1 MEEVGSK
8 WQSFTDIDKSAI
20 ATALGGTYQR
30 NTLLTIFE
38 NWNEVAEATQVA
50 ADAAGT
56 AESKYN
62 DYMDSMQA
70 HLNTLSTTWSEFLMN
85 MSQSGAFTGF
95 IDGITSVISALNWLI
110 TKTPAATIAVTALA
124 LAFAR
129 FTIAKA
135 ATAIGSFIN
144 MASKLTA
151 LQGFGMVLEAFKA
164 KDIATGISLLGT
176 TLKEMISTMLGLPA
190 AGAAAAEAAAG
201 VGAATGAAGASA
213 GAGAVGL
220 GAFGSALAAIAP
232 YVAIVAAVG
241 VAIWGVGKALD
252 AAIVTVDELEDSI
265 KDHEE
270 ALQNIQSE
278 VDGYNSKL
286 EENKAR
292 LEEIQKLQKLG
303 KATTADNAEAD
314 AIERQNTALERQI
327 ALKERMAEVERANIA
342 SEQNQLFKAKYLE
355 GGEIRSSGSTY
366 DGSMISMEY
375 QGNIQGLQDQ
385 INDYESSIQRYNK
398 AVAAW
403 DKADIK
409 GKDKAAKNMD
419 KALQEMTQREQDL
432 LTLRQDIESMM
443 DSLAPSNQAEAQK
456 MLDMLDA
463 MSMSS
468 GEFATYGEYFENA
481 AAQADE
487 AGNAVLTLADNLTIL
502 AGTEFMPKDAESM
515 EEWLG
520 KLEETDLDHLQWL
533 FENVGASAGDLA
545 NILSNMPGAD
555 AIELVNNAYERYHGT
570 IQECTD
576 GLSEFK
582 AALEMDFDEQARG
595 VVEMSQYLQKS
606 LDAGGS
612 DNIKAYNAALKGMG
626 LNTNATA
633 EEIKN
638 AIAGINKYY
647 DASSEELKL
656 DKFESAIIDA
666 LKANGELGSVMEEN
680 GEIISLNISDYAGLA
695 NQLGLTEPVMMA
707 LVHSCERWW
716 EVSDQQT
723 STALETSLKNVAKN
737 AKEASSST
745 DTALTSMEKTYKG
758 VFSKIKTVT
767 EDGTVNYKFNINP
780 EATDAAKANL
790 ITQLNRIYDDLVSK
804 AQEIEKSTGIKI
816 NVPIEWDENAS
827 DEENLAKWISSYQT
841 QLNKVQQVINTEG
854 KIDTS
859 VFENSIKKLG
869 DIAGDIEI
877 DGNKITFKTEEAAQ
891 KFAQQLQKDFS
902 GIDMNQIIA
911 TALGQG
917 VEFEQVLP
925 DSSVKVGAE
934 AFEVSEGV
942 TDSIGDTVSKG
953 IQNALDS
960 KEIVVQNIVSEELAN
975 LQGQIESVGGQAD
988 TLTKQAGD
996 AAQAVNNIGKTNV
1009 NGTIASMSTLAGMA
1023 GSAAGQLRNVSNYL
1037 SDIAEKK
1044 NQTITI
1050 EYVPKGTPPQVPAAN
1065 GLQSYANGGEVLK
1078 GVPLRQQQNSNAL
1091 VGEEGRELVIDKY
1104 GKKRVVGANGAEMVR
1119 LKKGDTVVPN
1129 NVTEMI
1135 AKNRIGTFPTGF
1147 TSETRGTT
1155 SGSIQTAGRAKPVK
1169 IQEDPNDKSS
1179 KKSSKSAKSS
1189 ASSATKSAKEA
1200 KKAADSAEKSAKKAD
1215 DAYKKS
1221 VEKMLKELEHQYNME
1236 YLTEANYYRYSAEIW
1251 EKYYKG
1257 RAAYQNE
1264 DWELQEKLH
1273 EQKKKL
1279 WEEENSQIEFQ
1290 ISLLEKRSGTEQ
1302 QRLDLYTKEQ
1312 SRVHERAQ
1320 DLRDIGYTDDT
1331 EQIRELQ
1338 QQWQEIED
1346 SKRSIESDIY
1356 EKNIESFN
1364 REITLLQRRSG
1375 TEQQQIALY
1384 QKIQQATMER
1394 VAVLKAQGLDETSDD
1409 IRSITDEYYDAMDKI
1424 SEAMSAMYDNMISD
1438 TDHALTL
1445 LEEKLNR
1452 LPPFVDD
1459 FTDSMAGMEVKL
1471 NKYVSD
1477 YLDIKTQQIIRY
1489 KSQISETQT
1498 ELNRLYKQGYEINK
1512 ERIQELE
1519 EHVESLKSTIH
1530 EIAEDIRS
1538 LKLDAVEKQITH
1550 EDRVRQGII
1559 DYANKQ
1565 KDIIAERVKL
1575 LQKEND
1581 ELDRQDQLE
1590 QLQDAIKDAE
1600 DGIDDAI
1607 KDRKDAEEDLE
1618 KAKKDLEEAKK
1629 DRDEKKDIYEHNK
1642 GQRNLR
1648 VYHEGQGWVWEKD
1661 VKKIEEEKKEWEDAE
1676 EKVKDAEKAVEDA
1689 EDKLKDAT
1697 EAIEDAK
1704 KALEDANKAV
1714 DKFDR
1719 ENVIRAL
1726 QEEMDK
1732 WDDYIAKVE
1741 ATSEQ
1746 FEKQI
1751 NAQAVELEL
1760 GENWQMQ
1767 IFQDMMDNLG
1777 LTVDNSVG
1785 LIQQLIDK
1793 YNELYDTQKKLTE
1806 APADSFL
1813 EGLDT
1818 SLDNIQDIT
1827 MDDGT
1832 IYKGISYDKN
1842 HDYAAD
1848 INALQAMIDQQERES
1863 GTHDTW
1869 LDEVIKMRQLQRRAK
1884 IEGENLN
1891 EDGTPK
1897 ANVNTNTQKEQ
1908 APLNREQTEYNS
1920 NVRVS
1925 LTELENQMAMAHKK
1939 ADELRAAGYAESSAE
1954 IKAQQDIY
1962 NRAKA
1967 QLDSIGRQMEQGQNK
1982 VNASVNSGTTQL
1994 TNTINSGVSSTNN
2007 QLTSTNTQLTNVN
2020 TNVTSGTTQVT
2031 AGLTNVDNSVK
2042 ALGGIIQNV
2051 GNSITEMSTT
2061 MQAKF
2066 DASDQ
2071 LYQSALE
2078 AARRENANNRN
2089 IPANGTVG
2097 YDENG
2102 KFTYQDGARIPE
2114 GYTEQVDKNGKVAW
2128 VSPSGQVKIVTSSQA
2143 TKNLYTSWAQ
2153 KESSGSSSSSSSSRP
2168 SSSSTLSG
2176 AISGAISGATSGGA
2190 SGGLI
2195 GGVIGAIAGA
2205 VSSASKKSSSSSS
2218 SSKKSSSS
2226 SSSKSSSTSVPKGYG
2241 SGRPGAKVSYASGG
2255 INDYTGLAM
2264 LHGERQ
2270 KSEVVFNAEDA
2281 KKLWQYVHNMTLQRP
2296 NSTGEIAL
2304 LAQSLNR
2311 AVDDTKGDIHIGT
2324 INLPQVKNA
2333 NDFVTQ
2339 LRRISMNR

>member
-1 MEEVGSK
+1 M
-8 WQSFTDIDKSAI
+8 
-20 ATALGGTYQR
+20 TYQR

-95 IDGITSVISALNWLI
+95 IDGITSVISALDWLI

-135 ATAIGSFIN
+135 ATAIGSFIK
-144 MASKLTA
+144 MASNLTA
-151 LQGFGMVLEAFKA
+151 LEGLKTALTAFKA
-164 KDIATGISLLGT
+164 KDIATGMATLGT
-176 TLKEMISTMLGLPA
+176 TFKGMLSTMLGLKT
-190 AGAAAAEAAAG
+190 AGAAAAEAAG
-201 VGAATGAAGASA
+201 VAGAAAGAAGAEA
-213 GAGAVGL
+213 TVGAVGF

-314 AIERQNTALERQI
+314 AIERQNASLERQI
-327 ALKERMAEVERANIA
+327 ALKERMAEVERANMAI
-342 SEQNQLFKAKYLE
+342 EQNKLFRAKYLDSDNSQ
-355 GGEIRSSGSTY
+355 RRKSGNMDY
-366 DGSMISMEY
+366 GA
-375 QGNIQGLQDQ
+375 NIQGLKDQ
-385 INDYESSIQRYNK
+385 IRDYETSIQDYNK
-398 AVAAW
+398 AVEAW
-403 DKADIK
+403 DKADMQ
-409 GKDKAAKNMD
+409 GKDKAAD
-419 KALQEMTQREQDL
+419 KMTKAQQKMTEREQDL
-432 LTLRQDIESMM
+432 LKLRSEIEGMM
-443 DSLAPSNQAEAQK
+443 DSLSDTNRAEAQN
-456 MLDMLDA
+456 MLNILDT

-487 AGNAVLTLADNLTIL
+487 AGHAVLTLADNLTTL
-502 AGTEFMPKDAESM
+502 AGTEFMPKDADSM

-555 AIELVNNAYERYHGT
+555 AIDLVNNTYERYHGT

-647 DASSEELKL
+647 DASSGELKL
-656 DKFESAIIDA
+656 DKFESAVIDA

-695 NQLGLTEPVMMA
+695 NQLGLTDPVMMA
-707 LVHSCERWW
+707 FVHSCERWW
-716 EVSDQQT
+716 EVSDQRT

-767 EDGTVNYKFNINP
+767 EDGTVSYKFNINP

-854 KIDTS
+854 KIDIS
-859 VFENSIKKLG
+859 AFENSIKKLG

-891 KFAQQLQKDFS
+891 KFTQQLQKDFA

-911 TALGQG
+911 TALSQG
-917 VEFEQVLP
+917 IEFEQVLP
-925 DSSVKVGAE
+925 SNSVKVGAE
-934 AFEVSEGV
+934 AFEVSDHV
-942 TDSIGDTVSKG
+942 ADSIGNTVSEG

-960 KEIVVQNIVSEELAN
+960 KEVVVQNIVSEELAN

-996 AAQAVNNIGKTNV
+996 AAQAVNDIGKTNV
-1009 NGTIASMSTLAGMA
+1009 NGTIVSMSTLAGMA

-1037 SDIAEKK
+1037 SDIAKNK
-1044 NQTITI
+1044 NQTIIIT
-1050 EYVPKGTPPQVPAAN
+1050 YTSVGTPPKATAAN
-1065 GLQSYANGGEVLK
+1065 GLQAYANGGEVLK

-1155 SGSIQTAGRAKPVK
+1155 SGSIQTTGRAKPVK

-1189 ASSATKSAKEA
+1189 ASGATKSAKKA

-1236 YLTEANYYRYSAEIW
+1236 YLTEANYYRYSSEIW

-1257 RAAYQNE
+1257 RATYQDE

-1302 QRLDLYTKEQ
+1302 QRLDLYTQEQ
-1312 SRVHERAQ
+1312 GRVHERAQ
-1320 DLRDIGYTDDT
+1320 ALRDIGYTDDT
-1331 EQIRELQ
+1331 EQIRDLQ

-1364 REITLLQRRSG
+1364 REITLLQKRSG

-1394 VAVLKAQGLDETSDD
+1394 VAALKAQDLDETSDD
-1409 IRSITDEYYDAMDKI
+1409 IRSVTDEYYDAMDKI

-1438 TDHALTL
+1438 TDHTLTL

-1498 ELNRLYKQGYEINK
+1498 ELNRLYKEGYEINK

-1550 EDRVRQGII
+1550 EDRVRQGIV

-1697 EAIEDAK
+1697 KAIEDANKALEDAK
-1704 KALEDANKAV
+1704 KAL

-1746 FEKQI
+1746 FEKQL

-1760 GENWQMQ
+1760 GKNWQMQ

-1785 LIQQLIDK
+1785 LIQQLINK

-1806 APADSFL
+1806 APTESFL

-1832 IYKGISYDKN
+1832 VYKGVSYDKN

-1848 INALQAMIDQQERES
+1848 INALQAMIDQQEKES

-1869 LDEVIKMRQLQRRAK
+1869 FDEVIKMRQLQRRAK

-1897 ANVNTNTQKEQ
+1897 TGNINIPNTQKEQ

-1920 NVRVS
+1920 NVGVS

-1954 IKAQQDIY
+1954 IKVQQDIY
-1962 NRAKA
+1962 NKAKA

-1982 VNASVNSGTTQL
+1982 VNTSVNSGTTQL

-2007 QLTSTNTQLTNVN
+2007 QLTNTNTQLTNVN

-2031 AGLTNVDNSVK
+2031 TGLTNVDNSVK
-2042 ALGGIIQNV
+2042 ALGGTIQNV

-2078 AARRENANNRN
+2078 AARRENASNRN

-2128 VSPSGQVKIVTSSQA
+2128 VSPSGQVKIVTASQA

-2153 KESSGSSSSSSSSRP
+2153 KESSGSSSSSSRRP
-2168 SSSSTLSG
+2168 SSSSTLSSTV
-2176 AISGAISGATSGGA
+2176 SGAISGAASGGA

-2195 GGVIGAIAGA
+2195 GGVIGAIVGA

-2226 SSSKSSSTSVPKGYG
+2226 SSSKSASSSVPKGYG
-2241 SGRPGAKVSYASGG
+2241 SGKAGSRVSYASGG

-2264 LHGERQ
+2264 LHGEHQ

-2281 KKLWQYVHNMTLQRP
+2281 KKLWQYIHNMKPQRP
-2296 NSTGEIAL
+2296 TSTGELSL
-2304 LAQSLNR
+2304 LAQSLNK
-2311 AVDDTKGDIHIGT
+2311 AVDSSKGDIHIGT

>member
-1 MEEVGSK
+1 M
-8 WQSFTDIDKSAI
+8 
-20 ATALGGTYQR
+20 TYQR

-38 NWNEVAEATQVA
+38 NWNEVAEATEVA

-190 AGAAAAEAAAG
+190 AGAAAAEAATG
-201 VGAATGAAGASA
+201 VGVAAGAAGAEA

-241 VAIWGVGKALD
+241 VTLWGVGKALD

-270 ALQNIQSE
+270 TLQNIQSE
-278 VDGYNSKL
+278 VDGYNSTL
-286 EENKAR
+286 EENKTR

-314 AIERQNTALERQI
+314 AIERQNAALERQI
-327 ALKERMAEVERANIA
+327 ALKERMAEVERTNMS
-342 SEQNQLFKAKYLE
+342 SEQNQLFKAKYLDNDE
-355 GGEIRSSGSTY
+355 QRTSGHHT
-366 DGSMISMEY
+366 GSMLSVDY
-375 QGNIQGLQDQ
+375 QGNIQGLKDQ
-385 INDYESSIQRYNK
+385 IRDYETSIEDYNK
-398 AVAAW
+398 AVEAW
-403 DKADIK
+403 DKADLQH
-409 GKDKAAKNMD
+409 KDRAADKMQ
-419 KALQEMTQREQDL
+419 KALDEMTQREQDL
-432 LTLRQDIESMM
+432 LTVRSDIEGMM
-443 DSLAPSNQAEAQK
+443 DSLSDPNQKEAQK
-456 MLDMLDA
+456 MLDILDA
-463 MSMSS
+463 MAMSS

-502 AGTEFMPKDAESM
+502 AGTEFMPKDADSM
-515 EEWLG
+515 EEWLN
-520 KLEETDLDHLQWL
+520 KLEQTDLDHLQWL
-533 FENVGASAGDLA
+533 FENIGTSAGDLA
-545 NILSNMPGAD
+545 NILSNMSGAD

-633 EEIKN
+633 EEIKS

-666 LKANGELGSVMEEN
+666 LRANGELGSVMEEN

-695 NQLGLTEPVMMA
+695 DQLGLTEPVMMA

-723 STALETSLKNVAKN
+723 STALENSLKGVAK
-737 AKEASSST
+737 AAEEATNNTRSS
-745 DTALTSMEKTYKG
+745 LYNIEKTYKG
-758 VFSKIKTVT
+758 VFDQRRTVNDDGTITYDFVINPKATDKAKQNLRNQVNNVYLDLKNEAELIAQKTGITIDTEFEYTPGDMDKSYADTISKI
-767 EDGTVNYKFNINP
+767 E
-780 EATDAAKANL
+780 
-790 ITQLNRIYDDLVSK
+790 TQL
-804 AQEIEKSTGIKI
+804 Q
-816 NVPIEWDENAS
+816 
-827 DEENLAKWISSYQT
+827 
-841 QLNKVQQVINTEG
+841 KVQQIINKDG
-854 KIDTS
+854 KIDIS
-859 VFENSIKKLG
+859 VFENSVKQLG
-869 DIAGDIEI
+869 DVAGDIEI

-891 KFAQQLQKDFS
+891 KFTQQLQKDFA

-925 DSSVKVGAE
+925 DNSVKVGAE
-934 AFEVSEGV
+934 AFEVSDGV
-942 TDSIGDTVSKG
+942 TDSIGTTVSEG

-988 TLTKQAGD
+988 TLTKQVSD
-996 AAQAVNNIGKTNV
+996 STQAITDMGKTNV
-1009 NGTIASMSTLAGMA
+1009 NGIIASMATLAGTA
-1023 GSAAGQLRNVSNYL
+1023 GSAAGQLKNVSSYL
-1037 SDIAEKK
+1037 SDIARNK
-1044 NQTITI
+1044 NQTVTIT
-1050 EYVPKGTPPQVPAAN
+1050 YTSVGTPPKVPAAN
-1065 GLQSYANGGEVLK
+1065 GLQAYANGTDVLG

-1119 LKKGDTVVPN
+1119 LKKGDTVVPH

-1135 AKNRIGTFPTGF
+1135 ANNRIGAFDGGSTGV
-1147 TSETRGTT
+1147 TRGTT
-1155 SGSIQTAGRAKPVK
+1155 SGDIKTKSRAKTVK
-1169 IQEDPNDKSS
+1169 LQEDPNEKSS
-1179 KKSSKSAKSS
+1179 KKSSKSASSAKSS
-1189 ASSATKSAKEA
+1189 ASSAEKSAKSA
-1200 KKAADSAEKSAKKAD
+1200 KKAADSAEKSANKAN
-1215 DAYKKS
+1215 DAYKES

-1257 RAAYQNE
+1257 KAAYQDE

-1279 WEEENSQIEFQ
+1279 WEEENNQIEFQ

-1312 SRVHERAQ
+1312 SKVHERAQ
-1320 DLRDIGYTDDT
+1320 ALRDIGYTDDT

-1338 QQWQEIED
+1338 EQWQEIED

-1356 EKNIESFN
+1356 DKNIESFN

-1384 QKIQQATMER
+1384 QKIQQATTER
-1394 VAVLKAQGLDETSDD
+1394 VAALKAQGLDESSED
-1409 IRSITDEYYDAMDKI
+1409 IQNVTDEYYDAMDKI

-1459 FTDSMAGMEVKL
+1459 FTDSMAGMETKL

-1498 ELNRLYKQGYEINK
+1498 ELNRLYRDGYEVNK
-1512 ERIQELE
+1512 ERIKELE
-1519 EHVESLKSTIH
+1519 EHIESLKSTIH

-1538 LKLDAVEKQITH
+1538 LKLDAVEKKITH
-1550 EDRVRQGII
+1550 EDRVRQGIV

-1697 EAIEDAK
+1697 KAIEDANKALEDAK
-1704 KALEDANKAV
+1704 KAL

-1732 WDDYIAKVE
+1732 WDDYVAKVE

-1760 GENWQMQ
+1760 GKDWQMQ

-1793 YNELYDTQKKLTE
+1793 YNELYGVQKQLTE
-1806 APADSFL
+1806 APAESFIDD
-1813 EGLDT
+1813 LDT
-1818 SLDNIQDIT
+1818 SLDNIQDIV

-1832 IYKGISYDKN
+1832 VYKGVSYDKN

-1848 INALQAMIDQQERES
+1848 INSLQAMIDKQERES

-1869 LDEVIKMRQLQRRAK
+1869 LDEVIKMRQLQRKAK

-1897 ANVNTNTQKEQ
+1897 TGVNAPNTPREQ
-1908 APLNREQTEYNS
+1908 APLNREQTEYNGD
-1920 NVRVS
+1920 VRVS
-1925 LTELENQMAMAHKK
+1925 LTELENQMVMAHKK

-1962 NRAKA
+1962 NKAKA
-1967 QLDSIGRQMEQGQNK
+1967 QLDAVGRQMEQAQNK
-1982 VNASVNSGTTQL
+1982 VNNSVNNGTNQV
-1994 TNTINSGVSSTNN
+1994 TNTINSGLNNTNT
-2007 QLTSTNTQLTNVN
+2007 QIASTNTQLTNVN

-2042 ALGGIIQNV
+2042 ALGGTIQNV
-2051 GNSITEMSTT
+2051 GNSITEMSST

-2078 AARRENANNRN
+2078 AARRENSSNRD
-2089 IPANGTVG
+2089 IPPNGTVG

-2114 GYTEQVDKNGKVAW
+2114 GYTEQVDKDGKVAW
-2128 VSPSGQVKIVTSSQA
+2128 VSPSGQVKIVTASQA
-2143 TKNLYTSWAQ
+2143 TKNLHTSWAQ
-2153 KESSGSSSSSSSSRP
+2153 KESSGSSSSGRGSSSSRP
-2168 SSSSTLSG
+2168 SSSGALSG
-2176 AISGAISGATSGGA
+2176 AVSGAIAGASSGGA
-2190 SGGLI
+2190 TGGLI
-2195 GGVIGAIAGA
+2195 GGIIGAITGA
-2205 VSSASKKSSSSSS
+2205 VSSSTKKSSSSSS

-2226 SSSKSSSTSVPKGYG
+2226 SSSNKSSSSSSVPKGYG
-2241 SGRPGAKVSYASGG
+2241 SGKAGSKVSYASGG

-2281 KKLWQYVHNMTLQRP
+2281 KKLWQYVHNMKPQRP
-2296 NSTGEIAL
+2296 NNTGELSL
-2304 LAQSLNR
+2304 LAQSFNK
-2311 AVDDTKGDIHIGT
+2311 AIESAKGDIHIGT

-2333 NDFVTQ
+2333 DDFVTQ
-2339 LRRISMNR
+2339 LKRISMNRQ